1 MLYIHQVLRGYSILK
16 SPGLMLKI

>member
-16 SPGLMLKI
+16 SPDLMLKI